1 MPFNKFCERRCFVSY
16 YQCFENRNRWWENY
30 CYITASSAA
39 PGPCPQAFKTNQ
51 AMATADSI
59 ASCTRCC
66 CVLFQQLREALESP
80 KFEGKDQLSL
90 DSFNVQSSR
99 FDLWARNIAALHPA
113 HLPSSLEHRIRDDEG
128 ARDIVRRALKY
139 VEESL
144 EIGKFML
151 QKTSAAS

>member
-1 MPFNKFCERRCFVSY
+1 
-16 YQCFENRNRWWENY
+16 
-30 CYITASSAA
+30 
-39 PGPCPQAFKTNQ
+39 
-51 AMATADSI
+51 MATADSI